1 MKLHAMKR
9 RANKI
14 PCFLQLFFLHAW
26 KTIKEDLFDLS
37 VQLSIKNLFDKTLLM
52 TWQINT
58 LHTRHLSKQW
68 LQTLFLPGRIW
79 AGWVFPRASC
89 AWPGSALSSWHRR
102 TAAPSRGP
110 KWFPHIITDIP
121 LDDTLIHPRDIA
133 YTRPYFGIFF
143 VGRGHSINLLRHFR
157 QPKTFGF
164 CMAPE
169 KTEGEKK
176 LRKVIFFSFFGMHKS
191 VQICGNWRK
200 LMLWLFLQRCRRN
213 MKLISYELGIQSG
226 GMTIGK
232 YPFFYL
238 FYGELC
244 VFKFFFFTCVP
255 LSFCPSK
262 KYFLKNCLSF
272 LPSLS
277 IADEG
282 DWPLSLPSFSESVS
296 TTCEKTQKMLLF
308 LLWIS
313 IHFRVEFQEHKV
325 AQFGKAKPGTFHR
338 FSETNVNL
346 FKSVSAFFSPVSPD
360 PQLCCK
366 GKPFCTLHGAIK
378 GRERQFSPPHSSWKN
393 PAMRLSWCMKEEKNP
408 RSPPSPP
415 STKACISWRQQ
426 AKFFLLPPISLL
438 FLLCMENWPRMA
450 RLRLWGEKVFPRFP
464 L

>member
-133 YTRPYFGIFF
+133 YTRPYFGI
-143 VGRGHSINLLRHFR
+143 LLWEGDA
-157 QPKTFGF
+157 QSTCCVISGSPKPSVF
-164 CMAPE
+164 AWRP
-169 KTEGEKK
+169 KRPKEKK
-176 LRKVIFFSFFGMHKS
+176 NFAKSFSFLFFGMHKS

-213 MKLISYELGIQSG
+213 MKVISYELGIQSG

-232 YPFFYL
+232 YPFFSIY
-238 FYGELC
+238 YTANY
-244 VFKFFFFTCVP
+244 VFLYFFFTCVP

-308 LLWIS
+308 LLWIR
-313 IHFRVEFQEHKV
+313 IYFRVEFQEHKV
-325 AQFGKAKPGTFHR
+325 AQFGKAKPGTFYR
-338 FSETNVNL
+338 FSEANVNL
-346 FKSVSAFFSPVSPD
+346 FKSVSAFLSPVPD

-366 GKPFCTLHGAIK
+366 GKPFCTLRGAIK
-378 GRERQFSPPHSSWKN
+378 GRERQFFPLHSSWKN
-393 PAMRLSWCMKEEKNP
+393 PAMRLSWCMEEEKNP
-408 RSPPSPP
+408 PPLP

-438 FLLCMENWPRMA
+438 SHVHGKLA
-450 RLRLWGEKVFPRFP
+450 
-464 L
+464 

>member
-1 MKLHAMKR
+1 
-9 RANKI
+9 
-14 PCFLQLFFLHAW
+14 
-26 KTIKEDLFDLS
+26 
-37 VQLSIKNLFDKTLLM
+37 M

-110 KWFPHIITDIP
+110 KWFPHKIKDIS
-121 LDDTLIHPRDIA
+121 LDDTWIHPRDIA

-308 LLWIS
+308 LLWIR

-325 AQFGKAKPGTFHR
+325 AQFGKANQVL
-338 FSETNVNL
+338 SI
-346 FKSVSAFFSPVSPD
+346 AFLKQKLIYSS
-360 PQLCCK
+360 
-366 GKPFCTLHGAIK
+366 
-378 GRERQFSPPHSSWKN
+378 QFRHSS
-393 PAMRLSWCMKEEKNP
+393 RLFRWTLNSAVYVQANHSALCMVREKGERGNS
-408 RSPPSPP
+408 SPLTLPGKTPLCASHDAWRRRKIPPPLP

-438 FLLCMENWPRMA
+438 SHVHGKLAKNGPA
-450 RLRLWGEKVFPRFP
+450 RLMVWGEKIFPRFP
-464 L
+464 LTTSPSIFLKNKLMLG